1 MRMCI
6 LNVSRVSA
14 IDVYEAS
21 CSLMT
26 LMFFTVHSS
35 LSSLTLSHVLTFC
48 TSLLIAYVSAPVS
61 IVTRRGEAIFRDKHG
76 GGGGGGGGHCGHLVH
91 LLQQYSFS

>member
-6 LNVSRVSA
+6 LNVSRVGLSA

-61 IVTRRGEAIFRDKHG
+61 IVTRRGGEAIFRDKHG
-76 GGGGGGGGHCGHLVH
+76 VGGGGGHLVH